1 MQCFATFRT
10 HIGDPIP
17 YDPSITSE
25 QLALKVFLVNL
36 FLSIYWFIM
45 IVSTK

>member
-1 MQCFATFRT
+1 MHFVATFRT

-25 QLALKVFLVNL
+25 QLALKVFLVTL
-36 FLSIYWFIM
+36 FYFIYLLIYFDD
-45 IVSTK
+45 